1 MADGSITFS
10 TDLDN
15 AQLEKQLQSL
25 KKKISSIEGQISQKQ
40 AEKMPLVKQ
49 SAELAA
55 NLDAA
60 KSRLEYMQSGKEFFP
75 AASVQEQAA
84 AVKSIESDWNK
95 AQGRV
100 ERYDAAISNANI
112 KLDRQKE
119 EAGAIAQELA
129 HAGSNADLM
138 GPALNRAERYMDKF
152 VTRVKGLMRRVF
164 VFTVITAA
172 FRSIKGWL
180 GKVIKTNSE
189 ASASLSQLK
198 GALLTLAQPLVD
210 VIIPALTSLFDVL
223 TKITTALAAVVSMMF
238 GTTLDKSKESAE
250 ALNEETQALEDTDK
264 AAKKASKSMASF
276 DEINKLS
283 ESDAGSDDKDSESG
297 PSFDFQSGA
306 TDGQLRN
313 ILGLIES
320 IGTALLAWKLS
331 DTFLGSLKTAIGLMV
346 ALQGAILLIKNMFDA
361 WQNGIDWSNFLGML
375 AGAALLAA
383 GLALAFGKIGA
394 AIGIIAAGI
403 GLLVTGIHDAI
414 ENGWNLQNLL
424 TTIAGMIMSGLGISV
439 LVGSWIPLIIAG
451 IASAL
456 LALAVATGHGEELI
470 EGFKNIVS
478 GFKDFFV
485 GIFTGDISK
494 SIEGL
499 GAMFGGIEKVVDALI
514 EGLRDSIL
522 SFLSWVDEK
531 TGFQFTDLI
540 SYVKSIVT
548 SAFNWILDFV
558 SSAIVSI
565 EDICRGLIEFISGV
579 FSADWGAAWEGIKDI
594 ARGFVQSVAA
604 VFVGA
609 VNLIIKG
616 LNVLIDAL
624 NSIKI
629 NVPDWVPAIGGK
641 SWGGFN
647 IPRIQEEQIPRLA
660 KGTVIPPNREFMAV
674 LGDQKSGTNI
684 EAPMSTIEQG
694 VENVMRRMGI
704 TGGSSPQQIT
714 VLMELDRRQIGRV
727 VYELNKSESQRV
739 GVSLVNR

>member
-60 KSRLEYMQSGKEFFP
+60 KSRLEYMQSGKEFFKG
-75 AASVQEQAA
+75 SKIDEQVEKVNGIQKEYEKVQKQ
-84 AVKSIESDWNK
+84 
-95 AQGRV
+95 V
-100 ERYDAAISNANI
+100 ERYDTAIQNTTITLN
-112 KLDRQKE
+112 RQKE
-119 EAGAIAQELA
+119 SAGAIAQELVQGKSA
-129 HAGSNADLM
+129 ESARLAEIRKNASVADQNIIELNSELASLKEKLAKLKADGLGLGYEDYDKIAARIKKINSELSEYAKVVSEAEGSIAQTSQSTDYMSEAVSRAG
-138 GPALNRAERYMDKF
+138 GYMDKF

-189 ASASLSQLK
+189 ASASLSRLK

-331 DTFLGSLKTAIGLMV
+331 DTFLGSLKTAIGFMV

-424 TTIAGMIMSGLGISV
+424 TTIAGMIMSAERLGR
-439 LVGSWIPLIIAG
+439 LP
-451 IASAL
+451 
-456 LALAVATGHGEELI
+456 E
-470 EGFKNIVS
+470 
-478 GFKDFFV
+478 
-485 GIFTGDISK
+485 
-494 SIEGL
+494 
-499 GAMFGGIEKVVDALI
+499 
-514 EGLRDSIL
+514 
-522 SFLSWVDEK
+522 
-531 TGFQFTDLI
+531 
-540 SYVKSIVT
+540 
-548 SAFNWILDFV
+548 
-558 SSAIVSI
+558 VSI
-565 EDICRGLIEFISGV
+565 
-579 FSADWGAAWEGIKDI
+579 
-594 ARGFVQSVAA
+594 
-604 VFVGA
+604 
-609 VNLIIKG
+609 
-616 LNVLIDAL
+616 
-624 NSIKI
+624 
-629 NVPDWVPAIGGK
+629 IGTK
-641 SWGGFN
+641 S
-647 IPRIQEEQIPRLA
+647 
-660 KGTVIPPNREFMAV
+660 K
-674 LGDQKSGTNI
+674 
-684 EAPMSTIEQG
+684 
-694 VENVMRRMGI
+694 
-704 TGGSSPQQIT
+704 
-714 VLMELDRRQIGRV
+714 
-727 VYELNKSESQRV
+727 
-739 GVSLVNR
+739 

>member
-10 TDLDN
+10 TGLDN

-75 AASVQEQAA
+75 TASVQEQAA

-189 ASASLSQLK
+189 ASASLSRLK

-439 LVGSWIPLIIAG
+439 LVGSWMPLIIAG

-499 GAMFGGIEKVVDALI
+499 GAVFGGIEKVVDALI

-660 KGTVIPPNREFMAV
+660 KGAVIPPNREFMAV

-684 EAPMSTIEQG
+684 EAPVSEIEAA
-694 VENVMRRMGI
+694 VARGI
-704 TGGSSPQQIT
+704 AASGGGTPRQIT
-714 VLMELDRRQIGRV
+714 VVMELDRHQVGRV

>member
-15 AQLEKQLQSL
+15 VQLEKQLQSL

-189 ASASLSQLK
+189 ASASLSRLK

-499 GAMFGGIEKVVDALI
+499 GAVFGGIEKVVDALI

-647 IPRIQEEQIPRLA
+647 IPRIQEEQIPHLA
-660 KGTVIPPNREFMAV
+660 TGAVIPPNREFMAV
-674 LGDQKSGTNI
+674 LGDQKSGNNYEVPDAKLRQLIREETAGISAPHSGGDIVLQIDGKTFARITNPYY
-684 EAPMSTIEQG
+684 AGEQ
-694 VENVMRRMGI
+694 
-704 TGGSSPQQIT
+704 
-714 VLMELDRRQIGRV
+714 
-727 VYELNKSESQRV
+727 QRV
-739 GVSLVNR
+739 GIKLVGGVT

>member
-15 AQLEKQLQSL
+15 AKLEKQLQSL

-60 KSRLEYMQSGKEFFP
+60 KSRLEYMRSGKEFFP

-189 ASASLSQLK
+189 ASASLSRLK

-424 TTIAGMIMSGLGISV
+424 TTIAGMIMSGLGVSV

-499 GAMFGGIEKVVDALI
+499 GAVFGGIEKVVDALI

-558 SSAIVSI
+558 SSSIVSI

-660 KGTVIPPNREFMAV
+660 KGAVIPPNREFMAV

-684 EAPMSTIEQG
+684 EAPTSEIEAA
-694 VENVMRRMGI
+694 VARGI
-704 TGGSSPQQIT
+704 AASGGGSPQQIT
-714 VLMELDRRQIGRV
+714 VIMELDRQQVGRV
-727 VYELNKSESQRV
+727 VYTLNKAESQRV